1 MLCAARAALRPGA
14 PVFRGLATSRM
25 AAPVKPKKESK
36 FKQMAGNI
44 GQVAWATLAA
54 LMGFQTYMTTV
65 SCLSCWS
72 EGDKEACACV
82 CMCVFARESG
92 VNARIVYVRL

>member
-1 MLCAARAALRPGA
+1 MPCSLFDRHREIGSSSSNIALMLCAARAALRPGA

-72 EGDKEACACV
+72 EGD
-82 CMCVFARESG
+82 
-92 VNARIVYVRL
+92 